1 MSALSLYFERTVK
14 GMETY
19 FSHDKT
25 VVLLLAVL
33 LVLWLGD
40 KKKNHETHNRLL
52 VYTTV
57 ISLALLFPV
66 TAVVAVIYQSAYYD
80 YEWVWS
86 MVPVIAVVG
95 YGAVRI
101 YEMLEREKRGR
112 QIWWLGLLLLLF
124 FCGNQGCLKT
134 ASEEEAKT
142 AVMAREIM
150 VTVENAMDTEVP
162 VLWGPKDIM
171 QEIRRETGEIRLV
184 YGKDMWDPKAGAYD
198 YEAYSPELIRAYEWM
213 DCVCV
218 LSSENVGEQEMALYE
233 KYDIPAQLSE
243 VVLYMMD
250 SGVNVIVLP
259 GNTAENLDKLLAE
272 TVEKANINVQKENV
286 EQYVVYLLK

>member
-25 VVLLLAVL
+25 VVLLLLVL

-40 KKKNHETHNRLL
+40 KKKNNETHNRLL

-66 TAVVAVIYQSAYYD
+66 TAIVAVIYQSAYYD

-86 MVPVIAVVG
+86 MVPVVAVVG

-101 YEMLEREKRGR
+101 YEMSEREKKGR
-112 QIWWLGLLLLLF
+112 LVWWLGLLLLLF

-134 ASEEEAKT
+134 ATEEETKT
-142 AVMAREIM
+142 ATVAKGL
-150 VTVENAMDTEVP
+150 VATVENAMDTEEP
-162 VLWGPKDIM
+162 VLWGPKGIM
-171 QEIRRETGEIRLV
+171 QEVRREAGGIRLV

-198 YEAYSPELIRAYEWM
+198 YEAYSQELIRAYEWM
-213 DCVCV
+213 ESVCV
-218 LSSENVGEQEMALYE
+218 LASEPVGEQETVLYE
-233 KYDIPAQLSE
+233 KYDIPAQLPE
-243 VVLYMMD
+243 VVSYMMD

-259 GNTAENLDKLLAE
+259 DNTVENLDKLLTEA
-272 TVEKANINVQKENV
+272 VEKANKNVQKEYV